1 MNNTE
6 EKILFPFQY
15 LEKYL
20 LGESDLDSAIDNT
33 IDEVYRI
40 IEGYIKESE

>member
-1 MNNTE
+1 MNSTE
-6 EKILFPFQY
+6 EKFLFPFQY

-20 LGESDLDSAIDNT
+20 LEESDLDSAIDNT